1 MSIGSDAVFAD
12 LRLHE
17 ARQAKIL
24 SDLESKANWIQAER
38 IQAELHC
45 TGQLVSDLVEGDSDF
60 EVGLY
65 LAVAALLRDP
75 SNLIAHAHRINS
87 VFSAA
92 VGRQAE
98 REWDQRSAA

>member
-1 MSIGSDAVFAD
+1 MKNTPDRVFAD

-17 ARQAKIL
+17 ARQAAIL
-24 SDLESKANWIQAER
+24 TRIEAKANWVQAER

-45 TGQLVSDLVEGDSDF
+45 TGQLISDLIETDEDF
-60 EVGLY
+60 AIGLN
-65 LAVAALLRDP
+65 LAIAALVRDP
-75 SNLIAHAHRINS
+75 SNLIANAHRINS

-98 REWDQRSAA
+98 REWNERESV